1 MSRRA
6 KFRSGIVREAC
17 ADHKTTATRVTY
29 SLNYKCLYAV
39 SEDLSPSKAV
49 TDLCPGLGETSLA
62 KRTRLAVRV
71 ILNSFVARV
80 SIVAGAIFEGLVLD
94 FVWKGTESI

>member
-29 SLNYKCLYAV
+29 SLNYKYLYVV

-49 TDLCPGLGETSLA
+49 TDQ
-62 KRTRLAVRV
+62 
-71 ILNSFVARV
+71 
-80 SIVAGAIFEGLVLD
+80 VLD
-94 FVWKGTESI
+94 WGKYHWPRELGLQLG